1 MTFIAVT
8 TVSFDFT
15 AIFPAAL
22 VLALVASV
30 IRGRAA

>member
-1 MTFIAVT
+1 MTIIVA

-22 VLALVASV
+22 VLAFVARV
-30 IRGRAA
+30 MGGRAA